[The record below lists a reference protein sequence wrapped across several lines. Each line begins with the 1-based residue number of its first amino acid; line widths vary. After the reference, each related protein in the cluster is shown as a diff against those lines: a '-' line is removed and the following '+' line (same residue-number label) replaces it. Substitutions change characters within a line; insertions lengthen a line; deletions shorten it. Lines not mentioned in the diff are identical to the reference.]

1 MQINKVELSP
11 GVTKKSSYL
20 ILQSSE
26 NCPKNVL
33 RKVNIMAIVKQVRQ
47 VKLAQKEEEEKK
59 KEQVLEQEQYW
70 VVKHQK
76 KSWKG
81 SIKLFSH
88 SEQAATILQT
98 LD

>member
-1 MQINKVELSP
+1 MQINKVVLSP

-26 NCPKNVL
+26 NCPKNVPRTVI
-33 RKVNIMAIVKQVRQ
+33 RKAIVKQVRQ
-47 VKLAQKEEEEKK
+47 VKLAKQQEELKKVEEVQKK
-59 KEQVLEQEQYW
+59 YW

-81 SIKLFSH
+81 SIKQFSH
-88 SEQAATILQT
+88 SELVVTILQT